1 MSIVINGATGGVGN
15 SVSKLYAQKGHD
27 LILLGRSESK
37 LNELRRDIL
46 KESKIKIDVYIC
58 DALDKDSITKCIEE
72 INKLKIKV
80 SLLIN
85 IAGVFPYGQITQE
98 TDTIFDECLDI
109 NLRLPYLL
117 SKGLFN
123 GLKIDGGGKIIN
135 IGSSSSYAGFRNTVS
150 YCASK
155 HGLLGLSRALNDEW
169 KGEGVTVHCISPGTV
184 DTKMADVLPQDRETY
199 ITPEELSELIYDT
212 GRYDGNMIV
221 EEVKVVRKVIK

>member
-1 MSIVINGATGGVGN
+1 MSIVINGATGGVGI

-46 KESKIKIDVYIC
+46 KESKVKIDVYIC
-58 DALDKDSITKCIEE
+58 NAFDKDSITKCIEE
-72 INKLKIKV
+72 INKPKIKV

-85 IAGVFPYGQITQE
+85 IAGVFPYGQITKE
-98 TDTIFDECLDI
+98 TDTIFDECLHV